1 MLAIAACSRE
11 PARAVEPPKETT
23 KETTKPSAS
32 VAPPKSAPR
41 GLSCLARLYGGKV
54 IEDGG
59 FWLAL
64 PSGRIPWDDG
74 RAKTAEERLD
84 APDLED
90 MLATPYPTGPIT
102 KVTTVDFDPGR
113 ARVEKL
119 FEAAYGDAEKVI
131 RAALVPWKLRGHVL
145 VVHRRALPAFE
156 RVRARIDAAI
166 AKDPALGAFFDHPG
180 GTFNY
185 RVIAGTT
192 RRSAHAFGIAVDIDT
207 SHAHYWR
214 NDAKVEWKNAIPQAI
229 VDAFEAESFVWGG
242 RWWHYDTMHFEW
254 RPELFDPECVTR

>member
-1 MLAIAACSRE
+1 MPLIAACSRE
-11 PARAVEPPKETT
+11 PARAVEPPVSVSVSTEPSVSKASPPTT
-23 KETTKPSAS
+23 
-32 VAPPKSAPR
+32 PR
-41 GLSCLARLYGGKV
+41 GLSCLARLYGGKPLD
-54 IEDGG
+54 DGG
-59 FWLAL
+59 WALEL
-64 PSGRIPWDDG
+64 PSGRIAWDDG
-74 RAKTAEERLD
+74 RTKTAAEQLD

-90 MLATPYPTGPIT
+90 MLATTYPKGPIT
-102 KVTTVDFDPGR
+102 KVTVVDFDPGR

-119 FEAAYGDAEKVI
+119 FEAAYGATEKEI

-145 VVHRRALPAFE
+145 MVHRRALPAFE
-156 RVRARIDAAI
+156 RVRARIDDAI
-166 AKDPALGAFFDHPG
+166 AKAPALAAFFDKPG

-254 RPELFDPECVTR
+254 RPELFDAECVTP